1 MSFTNLHNDIK
12 NILEK
17 DPAAKSYFEIL
28 FLYPGFH
35 AIFFHKIAHYLWS
48 KSFFFLARL
57 FSQFSRFITGIEIHP
72 GAIIGNKLFIDHG
85 MGVVIGETS
94 IIGNDCTLYH
104 GVTLG
109 GISTEKGKRHPTLQN
124 SVIVGAGA
132 KVLGPI
138 TIGNYARIGSNAV
151 VINDVDDYD
160 TVVGIPAKKIN
171 KEKNTKNF
179 SSYAVDST
187 KKSKKNK

>member
-1 MSFTNLHNDIK
+1 MAWEWLLVKHQS
-12 NILEK
+12 LET
-17 DPAAKSYFEIL
+17 
-28 FLYPGFH
+28 
-35 AIFFHKIAHYLWS
+35 IAL
-48 KSFFFLARL
+48 
-57 FSQFSRFITGIEIHP
+57 
-72 GAIIGNKLFIDHG
+72 
-85 MGVVIGETS
+85 
-94 IIGNDCTLYH
+94 LYH

-179 SSYAVDST
+179 SSYAVDSS

>member
-1 MSFTNLHNDIK
+1 MQFFFIK
-12 NILEK
+12 LLIIYGQK
-17 DPAAKSYFEIL
+17 V
-28 FLYPGFH
+28 
-35 AIFFHKIAHYLWS
+35 
-48 KSFFFLARL
+48 FFFLARL

-94 IIGNDCTLYH
+94 IIGNNCTLYH

-179 SSYAVDST
+179 SSYAVDSS